1 MSWTP
6 LHEAA
11 NRNYVE
17 IVGYLLD
24 NGADIDPQ
32 GGDDLETPLIDAAS
46 NGHIDTMKLLIE
58 KGADCKLRDKKVFEK
73 KNNSYEPPGILL
85 EIYADGPGVQGQCPG
100 GGPTKTI

>member
-11 NRNYVE
+11 NRNHVE
-17 IVGYLLD
+17 IVGYLLN

-46 NGHIDTMKLLIE
+46 NGHINTMKLLIE
-58 KGADCKLRDKKVFEK
+58 KGADCKLRDKKVYQ
-73 KNNSYEPPGILL
+73 NR
-85 EIYADGPGVQGQCPG
+85 
-100 GGPTKTI
+100 TKHKLMVYMYLICLFFVC